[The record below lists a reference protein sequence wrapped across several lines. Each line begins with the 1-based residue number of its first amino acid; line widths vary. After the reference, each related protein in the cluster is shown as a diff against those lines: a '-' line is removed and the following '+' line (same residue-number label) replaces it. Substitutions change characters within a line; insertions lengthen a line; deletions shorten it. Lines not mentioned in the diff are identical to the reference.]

1 MISEWFSLP
10 QSDKL
15 QEQQDLIEELQ
26 CHLSAPALLG
36 LGLGLNLRSR
46 PHTAPMGSLQHG
58 QNGGCSRQV
67 RIQQSRF
74 FIPSGFGSSTD
85 LQGFAIMLLSSLSV
99 LVLIWGCVRF
109 QLGTCDQDSRLLEEE
124 LAEMQQTEEEN
135 PFAISQERH
144 RCDRCFKTH
153 SHTRVSVRRQIK
165 SF

>member
-1 MISEWFSLP
+1 MFEWVLLP

-26 CHLSAPALLG
+26 CHLSTPALLG

-74 FIPSGFGSSTD
+74 RPG
-85 LQGFAIMLLSSLSV
+85 LEAQQLAAIQPELLDV
-99 LVLIWGCVRF
+99 D
-109 QLGTCDQDSRLLEEE
+109 LGTCAVPARD
-124 LAEMQQTEEEN
+124 
-135 PFAISQERH
+135 
-144 RCDRCFKTH
+144 
-153 SHTRVSVRRQIK
+153 V
-165 SF
+165 